1 MTKQSKGLGDTVE
14 KALKATGI
22 DKLAKKVLGDDC
34 GCEERK
40 EKLNQMF
47 PYKVR
52 QFTED
57 EIKIYEEVD
66 ARLTGG
72 KISGQ
77 DQGIMVKLYNK
88 VFNANKKPSGCSSC
102 VKETLAKL
110 KKVYQNSC
118 NIKDNQDGTSI

>member
-1 MTKQSKGLGDTVE
+1 MSKSKGIGDSVE
-14 KALKATGI
+14 KVLKATGI
-22 DKLAKKVLGDDC
+22 DKVAKAVLGDDC